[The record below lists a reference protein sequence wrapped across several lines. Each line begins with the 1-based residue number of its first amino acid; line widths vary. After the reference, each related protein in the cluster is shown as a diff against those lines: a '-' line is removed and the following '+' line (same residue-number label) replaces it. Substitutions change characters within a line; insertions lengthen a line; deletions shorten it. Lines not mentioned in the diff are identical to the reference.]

1 MTTVEL
7 SSEQTAPEPTETT
20 SGWWKTVDGY
30 LESLSEYLNPILV
43 KETRQA
49 LKSRQFAVTFGLVL
63 ITSWIWSVMAIYLRY
78 PGILYSPDGPFLLVG
93 YLDILLFPLVVII
106 PFSAFRSLASER
118 EDGTFELLSIS
129 TLTPR
134 QIISGKLISSILQM
148 LVYLSALAP
157 CIGFTYLLRGID
169 IITITYII
177 TVAFLASILLSGVGL
192 VLACI
197 TQQRHW
203 QSALSVIVILLF
215 IFLFGVGLTISYA
228 SIYEEAGWRMYDQQE
243 FWITTFALLTV
254 YASYLHLIIEVASA
268 QITFESENRSSGI
281 RTALL
286 IQHFLAIGWLGYVA
300 LQIPREEEILY
311 VLITIVCL
319 HWFVMGA
326 FINGESPALSPRVK
340 RTIPNFLFD
349 RLWRN
354 WRIPGPDRGYIF
366 VLTGITS
373 GIVAACF
380 LAWCNTLNGMTAS
393 DANRVMAYG
402 LGLLAYAVCFLS
414 AGRLLLRAMN
424 LIFRADIFVSVI
436 THFLLLMAAMMVPLG
451 FQVLTNRTM
460 DPTFN
465 HWTNPFWFFVKTMD
479 NGNFIETPVVIVFL
493 TFLGMLGGGM
503 MLLNIMLGAAE
514 LVPGREKDPHADLN
528 LETPPPQPDALDDPL
543 LS

>member
-7 SSEQTAPEPTETT
+7 SKEQTASEPAETNDR
-20 SGWWKTVDGY
+20 WWKKVDGH
-30 LESLSEYLNPILV
+30 LEALSEYLNPILV

-134 QIISGKLISSILQM
+134 QIINGKLISAILQM

-169 IITITYII
+169 IITIGYAIA
-177 TVAFLASILLSGVGL
+177 VAFLASILLSGVGL
-192 VLACI
+192 VLACV

-215 IFLFGVGLTISYA
+215 LFLFGVGLTVSYGTIYAEA
-228 SIYEEAGWRMYDQQE
+228 SWRRYDQQE
-243 FWITTFALLTV
+243 FWVTTFALLTV
-254 YASYLHLIIEVASA
+254 YASYLHLVIEVASA
-268 QITFESENRSSGI
+268 QITFESENRSAGI
-281 RTALL
+281 RIALL
-286 IQHFLAIGWLGYVA
+286 IQHFLVIGWLGYVA
-300 LQIPREEEILY
+300 IQVPREEEVLY
-311 VLITIVCL
+311 TMITLVCV
-319 HWFVMGA
+319 HWFLAGA
-326 FINGESPALSPRVK
+326 FINGESAVLSPRVK
-340 RTIPNFLFD
+340 RTIPNYLTD

-354 WRIPGPDRGYIF
+354 WLIPGPDRGYIF
-366 VLTGITS
+366 VLTGMAS
-373 GIVAACF
+373 GILAASF
-380 LAWCNTLNGMTAS
+380 LALCNTFNNMTFH
-393 DANRVMAYG
+393 DATRTMVFG

-414 AGRLLLRAMN
+414 AGRLLLRTMN

-436 THFLLLMAAMMVPLG
+436 VHFMLMMAAVMVPLG
-451 FQVLTNRTM
+451 FQVMTNRTM
-460 DPTFN
+460 DPNFN

-479 NGNFIETPVVIVFL
+479 NGNFIETPAVILFL
-493 TFLGMLGGGM
+493 AFLGILGGFL
-503 MLLNIMLGAAE
+503 MLLNILLGAAE
-514 LVPGREKDPHADLN
+514 LVPGREKNPREADELPSQPPEA
-528 LETPPPQPDALDDPL
+528 LEDPL
-543 LS
+543 FS